1 MRLVAKVC
9 KANVIAAEHDLAR
22 MLASPRM
29 RAIRELRSPLAPALA
44 LTAGALFFS
53 GGPGSDALPWL
64 GAAAIA
70 LALALFATQS
80 PPSGLLALAPI
91 AALAF
96 WCAGS
101 IAWSIQPDRSWDYA
115 NRAFVYL
122 AFALVGA
129 FVGARPRQLMLG
141 MSALLGAVCVWSLA
155 GKVLPWLYADYG
167 RVARL
172 RGPVGYW
179 NSLALL
185 GDIALPI
192 GLCLATRARA
202 SGTLLIYGWLVAIG
216 LTYSR
221 GGVAVAVVVIA
232 LWIGLSRAWLEAA
245 STLLAAGLPAA
256 GALIV
261 AFSLSGVTSDVQSH
275 TTRVRDGLVFG
286 AILLLDAAIAVALA
300 RFSLPRVPGMR
311 RAALVLVTLGVAAA
325 IVVGALH
332 ARSWWDGFTSPVTT
346 ELPNSP
352 NRLVQAG
359 ANHRWVW
366 WTEAWEGW
374 KTKPLEGTGAGSFDF
389 TNLRYR
395 KTYLDRAIEP
405 HNLPVQFLSETG
417 IVGVVLFGASVAWL
431 VAVGR
436 RRPGPQLALA
446 LALPAYFLHSLLDI
460 DWDFAAVTAPVF
472 LIAGALATAP
482 SGRRRPS
489 AFAVLTAGGLGLA
502 VVFSL
507 FAVWFGNRWTGQ
519 AEQAI
524 GTDNTKVITLA
535 GRARSMNPLT
545 VEPLLAA
552 ADAEISN
559 ASMTRKRKAK
569 TAAYGRALG
578 YLRRATALQ
587 PDNAEAWYSLGA
599 FDLHDR
605 KCPRAALPAL
615 SRFTVLNGQ
624 DPKNVE
630 YAAALKLVNSGKPIC

>member
-1 MRLVAKVC
+1 M
-9 KANVIAAEHDLAR
+9 
-22 MLASPRM
+22 
-29 RAIRELRSPLAPALA
+29 
-44 LTAGALFFS
+44 GALFLS

-64 GAAAIA
+64 GATAIA
-70 LALALFATQS
+70 LAMILFATQS
-80 PPSGLLALAPI
+80 SPGGLRALAPV
-91 AALAF
+91 AALAV
-96 WCAGS
+96 WCAVS

-115 NRAFVYL
+115 NRAFVYV

-129 FVGARPRQLMLG
+129 FVAGRPRELLVG
-141 MSALLGAVCVWSLA
+141 MSTLLGAVCVWSLA
-155 GKVLPWLYADYG
+155 GKVLPWLYEDYG

-185 GDIALPI
+185 GDIALPL

-202 SGTLLIYGWLVAIG
+202 SGTLLVYGWLVAIG

-232 LWIGLSRAWLEAA
+232 LWMLFSHAWLETL
-245 STLLAAGLPAA
+245 STLVAAGLPAA

-261 AFSLSGVTSDVQSH
+261 AFSLSGVTSDGQSH
-275 TTRVRDGLVFG
+275 TTRLRDGLLFG
-286 AILLLDAAIAVALA
+286 AVLLLDAAIAVALA
-300 RFSLPRVPGMR
+300 RFRVPRVPAVR
-311 RAALVLVTLGVAAA
+311 RAALALLAVVVAAG

-332 ARSWWDGFTSPVTT
+332 ARSWWNGFTSPVTT

-352 NRLVQAG
+352 GRLAQAG
-359 ANHRWVW
+359 SNHRWVW
-366 WTEAWEGW
+366 WTEAWDGW
-374 KTKPLEGTGAGSFDF
+374 KTRPLEGTGAGSFDF
-389 TNLRYR
+389 INLRFR
-395 KTYLDRAIEP
+395 KTYLDQAIEP

-417 IVGVVLFGASVAWL
+417 IVGVLLFAASVAWL
-431 VAVGR
+431 VTVGR

-446 LALPAYFLHSLLDI
+446 LALPAYFLHSLVDI

-482 SGRRRPS
+482 SERRRPS
-489 AFAVLTAGGLGLA
+489 PFAVLMAGGLALA

-507 FAVWFGNRWTGQ
+507 FAVWLGNRWNGQ

-524 GTDNTKVITLA
+524 GTDNAKVITLA
-535 GRARSMNPLT
+535 RRARSVNPLT

-559 ASMTRKRKAK
+559 ASITRKRKAK
-569 TAAYGRALG
+569 KAAYGRALG
-578 YLRRATALQ
+578 YLQRATRLQ
-587 PDNAEAWYSLGA
+587 PDDAEAWYSLGE
-599 FDLHDR
+599 FDLRDR